1 MNVAILVLA
10 ICSGNYVTG
19 QVLMSSSASNC
30 IIQVGIWPIF
40 LDYKRTTEIFNKFK
54 TNPMLGWSS
63 YWKWQQSS
71 VIKQRSIEASPIRK
85 RLGIVGPELSTT
97 TPATIRSAISL
108 WTFWW
113 RKFAEH
119 RPRSKI
125 PVYLLRMRIS
135 NRQNLFINIFM
146 RKTKIKLTNKLASIA
161 SFKFAELFRTFV
173 FGFL

>member
-1 MNVAILVLA
+1 MFWKLCDRTSANELVSFKLHHSSWYLA
-10 ICSGNYVTG
+10 N
-19 QVLMSSSASNC
+19 
-30 IIQVGIWPIF
+30 F

-71 VIKQRSIEASPIRK
+71 VIKQRSIETSPIRK
-85 RLGIVGPELSTT
+85 RLGTVGPELSTT
-97 TPATIRSAISL
+97 TPATIRSTISL

-119 RPRSKI
+119 RPRSQI

-135 NRQNLFINIFM
+135 NRQNLFINTFM
-146 RKTKIKLTNKLASIA
+146 RKTKIKLTNKLALIA
-161 SFKFAELFRTFV
+161 SFKFAELFRTFCV
-173 FGFL
+173 CFFIKV